1 MFSECAN
8 PDCRAEFDY
17 HEGRFYRF
25 YKPRLDDGPP
35 DNTHGVV
42 HFWLCGRCSLDY
54 SLDYVDGVGT
64 LIRVP
69 FEHVFA
75 NRNKSAGVFH

>member
-17 HEGRFYRF
+17 RQGRFYRF
-25 YKPRLDDGPP
+25 RSLHLDVEQP

-42 HFWLCGRCSLDY
+42 HFWLCGRCSEIY
-54 SLDYVDGVGT
+54 SLDYVEGGGLILRLDYEQVFENNNHPAMGV
-64 LIRVP
+64 
-69 FEHVFA
+69 
-75 NRNKSAGVFH
+75 N